1 MRVHPFTPEI
11 AADWDRFVQA
21 QPGGTPFHLTCWK
34 RSIEKTFGYD
44 SCYCYAE
51 RDGEITA
58 VAPVF
63 AIHNWIVGRCL
74 VSTPFAVYGGICA
87 ADPTS
92 EQALVEHLKDIAGKG
107 QVDYLEL
114 RFRERNLLPDFV
126 ANRLYSTFTTT
137 LSPDH
142 EANLKR
148 LPKDTRY
155 MIRKAAKAGLK
166 TKRGFDQVSD
176 FYRLLATS
184 MRRLGTPAFPR
195 ALFQHLVEEFKENA
209 DLLLVYAGERPVSGV
224 FSFRFRQSVL
234 PYYAGAAPEATT
246 LAANNFMYAELMRI
260 AAEEGI
266 REFDFGRS
274 KSGTGAY
281 AFKTQ
286 WNMDVQQLTYQVHLV
301 RRKDLPNFSPVN
313 PKFELATRVWK
324 RLPLP
329 LATWLGPRVVRWF
342 P

>member
-1 MRVHPFTPEI
+1 
-11 AADWDRFVQA
+11 
-21 QPGGTPFHLTCWK
+21 
-34 RSIEKTFGYD
+34 
-44 SCYCYAE
+44 
-51 RDGEITA
+51 
-58 VAPVF
+58 
-63 AIHNWIVGRCL
+63 
-74 VSTPFAVYGGICA
+74 
-87 ADPTS
+87 
-92 EQALVEHLKDIAGKG
+92 
-107 QVDYLEL
+107 
-114 RFRERNLLPDFV
+114 
-126 ANRLYSTFTTT
+126 
-137 LSPDH
+137 
-142 EANLKR
+142 
-148 LPKDTRY
+148 

-209 DLLLVYAGERPVSGV
+209 DLLLVYVGERPVSGV